1 MQFSSVNGVK
11 ALGEALSVNKTWK
24 SFQLRGS
31 AWFFDKPALFD
42 DCELVELSCALCC
55 NQCWESFH
63 YRCPSNFYGGLGSVA
78 HSLHGN
84 TVWRVFDLVLETTKH
99 VDILTKALRRQ
110 TYWKYFVL
118 SLPIGTPD
126 QGVEMLANLLKTS
139 PSWERFVL
147 HLRYH
152 EQLGPWL
159 KVGPAIL
166 QRLVKDWNS
175 LVLWFP
181 SKHGDK
187 PDLIKHLPFL
197 LENHQQEEIGVT
209 AETALW

>member
-1 MQFSSVNGVK
+1 M
-11 ALGEALSVNKTWK
+11 E
-24 SFQLRGS
+24 
-31 AWFFDKPALFD
+31 
-42 DCELVELSCALCC
+42 ELSHALRC
-55 NQCWESFH
+55 NQCWETVHFGW
-63 YRCPSNFYGGLGSVA
+63 PFLFDGGLVSVA
-78 HSLHGN
+78 KSLDGN
-84 TVWRVFDLVLETTKH
+84 TIWRVFDLDLDKTKH
-99 VDILTKALRRQ
+99 VEIVTEALREQ
-110 TYWKYFVL
+110 KCWKYFIL
-118 SLPIGTPD
+118 RLPKSTPD

-166 QRLVKDWNS
+166 QERLEKHWNS
-175 LVLWFP
+175 LVLWLP

-187 PDLIKHLPFL
+187 PDLIKHLPFQ